1 MTSYDGWADVY
12 DSIYAY
18 VREDIPFYVQ
28 EASRSGGP
36 VLELGCGT
44 GRVTLPIAQ
53 SGIDIVGLD
62 NSDSMLER
70 AREQSSPP
78 RRSAWQHGPP
88 YMGDMR
94 ELSLGRTFPLI
105 IIPFRSFLALLS
117 VEDQVR
123 CLTGIREHLEP
134 DGRLI
139 FNIFVPDPQM
149 LVEDEDAAF
158 HLRDVT
164 DPDTGRT
171 SVVWQQTRVDTFNQ
185 VLSVRLIVDEIDQ
198 EGVVGKRFYRDYQI
212 RYAHRIEVLH
222 LLERCGFEVVD
233 LYGDFDYSPFDEDS
247 GEMVWVAKPSKL

>member
-28 EASRSGGP
+28 EAVRSGGP

-62 NSDSMLER
+62 NSEGMLAR
-70 AREQSSPP
+70 ARDKAALLEDG
-78 RRSAWQHGPP
+78 HGNMDLC
-88 YMGDMR
+88 MGDMR
-94 ELSLGRTFPLI
+94 KFSLDRTFSLI
-105 IIPFRSFLALLS
+105 IIPFRGFLSLLS

-123 CLTGIREHLEP
+123 CLTTARKHLEP

-171 SVVWQQTRVDTFNQ
+171 SVVWQQTRVDSFNQ

-198 EGVVGKRFYRDYQI
+198 EGAVGKRFYRDYQI
-212 RYAHRIEVLH
+212 RYAHRIEILH

-247 GEMVWVAKPSKL
+247 GEMVWVAKPRNF

>member
-18 VREDIPFYVQ
+18 VREDIPFYVE
-28 EASRSGGP
+28 EAARSGGP

-44 GRVTLPIAQ
+44 GRVTLPIAK
-53 SGIDIVGLD
+53 SGVDIIGLD
-62 NSDSMLER
+62 NSEGMLEI
-70 AREQSSPP
+70 ARSKARLIETGQGKIDL
-78 RRSAWQHGPP
+78 RS
-88 YMGDMR
+88 GDMR
-94 ELSLGRTFPLI
+94 DFSLGQTFPLA
-105 IIPFRSFLALLS
+105 IIPFRGFLALLS

-123 CLTGIREHLEP
+123 CLTNIRENLEP

-164 DPDTGRT
+164 DPETGRT
-171 SVVWQQTRVDTFNQ
+171 FVLWQQTGVDTFNQ
-185 VLSVRLIVDEIDQ
+185 VLSVRLIVDEIDRD
-198 EGVVGKRFYRDYQI
+198 GTVSKRFYCDYQI

-222 LLERCGFEVVD
+222 LLERCGYEVVD
-233 LYGDFDYSPFDEDS
+233 LYGDFDYSPFDEES
-247 GEMVWVAKPSKL
+247 GEMVWVAKPRVL

>member
-18 VREDIPFYVQ
+18 VREDIPFYVE
-28 EASRSGGP
+28 EAARSGGP

-44 GRVTLPIAQ
+44 GRVTLPIAK
-53 SGIDIVGLD
+53 SGVDIIGLD
-62 NSDSMLER
+62 NSEGMLEV
-70 AREQSSPP
+70 ARSKARLLEAGQGNIDLHP
-78 RRSAWQHGPP
+78 
-88 YMGDMR
+88 GDMR
-94 ELSLGRTFPLI
+94 DFSLGRTFPLA
-105 IIPFRSFLALLS
+105 IIPFRGFLALLS

-123 CLTGIREHLEP
+123 CLTNIRENLEP

-164 DPDTGRT
+164 DPVTGR
-171 SVVWQQTRVDTFNQ
+171 SFVLWQQTGVDTFNQ
-185 VLSVRLIVDEIDQ
+185 VLSVRLIVDEIDRD
-198 EGVVGKRFYRDYQI
+198 GTVSKRFYCDYQI

-222 LLERCGFEVVD
+222 LLERCGYEVVD
-233 LYGDFDYSPFDEDS
+233 LYGDFDYSPFDEES
-247 GEMVWVAKPSKL
+247 GEMVWVAKPRVL

>member
-62 NSDSMLER
+62 NSEGMLER
-70 AREQSSPP
+70 ARDKAALLEE
-78 RRSAWQHGPP
+78 AHGSMDLR
-88 YMGDMR
+88 MGDMR

-185 VLSVRLIVDEIDQ
+185 VLSVRLIVDETDENGIVD
-198 EGVVGKRFYRDYQI
+198 KRFYRDYQI
-212 RYAHRIEVLH
+212 RYAHRIEILH
-222 LLERCGFEVVD
+222 LLERCGYRGRRPLRRLRLLPVR
-233 LYGDFDYSPFDEDS
+233 
-247 GEMVWVAKPSKL
+247 

>member
-62 NSDSMLER
+62 NSEGMLEKSESK
-70 AREQSSPP
+70 ARP
-78 RRSAWQHGPP
+78 RRWAWRMDLR
-88 YMGDMR
+88 MGDMR
-94 ELSLGRTFPLI
+94 EFSLDRTFPLI
-105 IIPFRSFLALLS
+105 IIPFRGFLALLS

-123 CLTGIREHLEP
+123 CLTAIKKHLGP

-171 SVVWQQTRVDTFNQ
+171 SSSGSRREWTPTIRSCPSASSSTRPTKTG
-185 VLSVRLIVDEIDQ
+185 R
-198 EGVVGKRFYRDYQI
+198 
-212 RYAHRIEVLH
+212 
-222 LLERCGFEVVD
+222 
-233 LYGDFDYSPFDEDS
+233 
-247 GEMVWVAKPSKL
+247 WAKGSTATTG

>member
-18 VREDIPFYVQ
+18 VREDIPFYVE
-28 EASRSGGP
+28 EALLSGGP

-44 GRVTLPIAQ
+44 GRVTVPIAK
-53 SGIDIVGLD
+53 SGTNIVGLD
-62 NSDSMLER
+62 NSKGMLEK
-70 AREQSSPP
+70 ARSKARLLE
-78 RRSAWQHGPP
+78 AGHGNMNLQ
-88 YMGDMR
+88 MGDMR
-94 ELSLGRTFPLI
+94 DFSLGRTFPLV
-105 IIPFRSFLALLS
+105 IIPFRGFLALLS

-123 CLTGIREHLEP
+123 CLTIIREHLEP

-164 DPDTGRT
+164 DPVTGR
-171 SVVWQQTRVDTFNQ
+171 SFVLWQQTGVDTFNQ
-185 VLSVRLIVDEIDQ
+185 VLSVRLIVDEIDRD
-198 EGVVGKRFYRDYQI
+198 GTVSKRFYCDYQI

-222 LLERCGFEVVD
+222 LLERCGYEVVD
-233 LYGDFDYSPFDEDS
+233 LYGDFDYSPFDEES
-247 GEMVWVAKPSKL
+247 GEMVWVAKPRNL

>member
-62 NSDSMLER
+62 NSEGMLEK
-70 AREQSSPP
+70 ARGKARLLEDG
-78 RRSAWQHGPP
+78 HGRMDLR
-88 YMGDMR
+88 MGDMR
-94 ELSLGRTFPLI
+94 AFSLDRTFPLI
-105 IIPFRSFLALLS
+105 IIPFRGFLALLS
-117 VEDQVR
+117 VEEQVR
-123 CLTGIREHLEP
+123 CLTAIKKHLGP

-171 SVVWQQTRVDTFNQ
+171 FVIWQQTRVDTYNQ
-185 VLSVRLIVDEIDQ
+185 VLSVRLIVDETDQ
-198 EGVVGKRFYRDYQI
+198 NGTVGKRFYRDYRI
-212 RYAHRIEVLH
+212 RYAYRIEILH

-233 LYGDFDYSPFDEDS
+233 LYGDFDCSPFDEDS
-247 GEMVWVAKPSKL
+247 GEMVWVARPRNL